1 MEAAGKC
8 NLVKAGSIE
17 FRVSPNVGQ
26 KTGLNKV
33 VVGTFEMGTD
43 SSRFRSELKPP
54 HLPLKSA
61 CPHLDQRQKIVYRA
75 NTRAEFPPFARHHKF
90 LESEMDAKER

>member
-1 MEAAGKC
+1 M
-8 NLVKAGSIE
+8 IR

-43 SSRFRSELKPP
+43 SIRFRSELKTPR
-54 HLPLKSA
+54 LPLRVRALTWTKGRKSFTGQIRELNFRRSLA
-61 CPHLDQRQKIVYRA
+61 IIS
-75 NTRAEFPPFARHHKF
+75 F
-90 LESEMDAKER
+90 